1 MKKIIFFVLLLSQS
15 ISISCDKCLEGD
27 RATPASFFVNVI
39 GSYSLQNVF
48 ENETFLPAHISVAN
62 LEGEAIPF
70 RFISNSNLIQLFPDT
85 RNLTNNTLVIVLS
98 NEETATLREITLTHD
113 VSEKVEECY
122 TTYTIENIQTPQN
135 VSEVFNGIY
144 VIKI

>member
-1 MKKIIFFVLLLSQS
+1 MKKIMSFLLLLSLS
-15 ISISCDKCLEGD
+15 FSISCDKCLEGD

-39 GSYSLQNVF
+39 GNYSLQNVF
-48 ENETFLPAHISVAN
+48 ENETFLPTQISVAD

-70 RFISNSNLIQLFPDT
+70 RFIPNSNLIQLFPDT
-85 RNLTNNTLVIVLS
+85 RSLINNTLVITLS

-113 VSEKVEECY
+113 VSEKDEECY
-122 TTYTIENIQTPQN
+122 TTYAIENIQTPQH
-135 VSEVFNGIY
+135 VSEVVDGIY

>member
-39 GSYSLQNVF
+39 VSYSLQNVF

-62 LEGEAIPF
+62 LEGEPIPF

-85 RNLTNNTLVIVLS
+85 RNLTNNTLVIELS

-122 TTYTIENIQTPQN
+122 TTYAIENIQTPQN
-135 VSEVFNGIY
+135 VSEVVDGIY